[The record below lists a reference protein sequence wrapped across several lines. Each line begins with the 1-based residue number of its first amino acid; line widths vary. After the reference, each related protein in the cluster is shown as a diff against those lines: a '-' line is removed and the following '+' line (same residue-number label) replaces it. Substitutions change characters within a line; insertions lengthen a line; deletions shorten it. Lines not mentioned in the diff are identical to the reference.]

1 MVHDA
6 VERGVSLLVEG
17 VCLVPSNKLI
27 HHFGLPI
34 EKKIKAFGRIRSIQD
49 EMIRLAESSKWLMIE
64 QKLEPEPIE
73 IVTSLLLEQNY
84 GAKPV
89 PDIDLDAKSDLDVK

>member
-1 MVHDA
+1 
-6 VERGVSLLVEG
+6 
-17 VCLVPSNKLI
+17 
-27 HHFGLPI
+27 
-34 EKKIKAFGRIRSIQD
+34 
-49 EMIRLAESSKWLMIE
+49 MIRLAELWKWLMIE

-89 PDIDLDAKSDLDVK
+89 PAIDLDAKSDLDVSDLDAYQNYLKLVNIIL